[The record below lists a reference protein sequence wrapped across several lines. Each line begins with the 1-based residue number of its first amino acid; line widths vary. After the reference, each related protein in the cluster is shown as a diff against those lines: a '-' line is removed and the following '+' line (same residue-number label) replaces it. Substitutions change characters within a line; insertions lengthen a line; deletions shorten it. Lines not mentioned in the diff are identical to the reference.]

1 VTRPPAAAR
10 RRTLDYAP
18 AGVAAL
24 ATAAALLA
32 LALAYTPAT
41 HTGAPAP
48 DAPRRAAAAV
58 PASYALPASPGL
70 TRTTNIQL
78 GMQYVTVSFRVASKY
93 AGTPR
98 ARIYN
103 NGPHAIRVVTLKV
116 NGMSD
121 RGRYLRPGQYQT
133 LARGWVNVAG
143 ETAVA
148 TFAVVDQAN
157 GIPGRATLRLG
168 GGLAPVRPT
177 GLVAAVQAAA
187 GGLAADGDYGPLT
200 SARLQYIRAHCWALP
215 GTVARLQGAYGITA
229 DGIWGGQTEDAY
241 ERLRN
246 AALGKY

>member
-1 VTRPPAAAR
+1 
-10 RRTLDYAP
+10 
-18 AGVAAL
+18 
-24 ATAAALLA
+24 
-32 LALAYTPAT
+32 
-41 HTGAPAP
+41 
-48 DAPRRAAAAV
+48 
-58 PASYALPASPGL
+58 
-70 TRTTNIQL
+70 
-78 GMQYVTVSFRVASKY
+78 MQYVTVSFRVASKY